1 MRASVASVSL
11 SLFLVS
17 SIVTASPDQ
26 AQHQHPGPAP
36 QNVGVV
42 KFENTCA
49 AAVQPAISR
58 GLALLHSFRY
68 EEVNREFRAVAAADP
83 RCAIAWWGVAMS
95 QWQPVWEVRGPSRAA
110 LDRGREAIE
119 KGQALGTGSPRE
131 RTYLAALARFYTSV
145 ETVDHTDRVVAYEQ
159 AMEKLHAEHPA
170 DTEAAVL
177 YAFALLSSA
186 ASHPPDKTYARQ
198 KKAGELLQPVFRTQ
212 PNHPGVAHYIIHA
225 YDYPTLAQGG
235 LEAARRYASLAPD
248 SPHALHMPSH
258 IFTRLGLWDEVITTN
273 RGVVTVAR
281 KHGIIGEALHGSDY
295 QVFGHLQKNEDDL
308 ARAAIDT
315 APKLSDV
322 PRESTM
328 FFAGLYASASMPA
341 RYAVERR
348 QWAEAAQL
356 PEPVG
361 FPGGRY
367 AWADAAIYFARGLG
381 AARSGRIDQARRDVD
396 TLRTLQQTL
405 VTHQESYWATQV
417 EIQRRAAEAWVAFA
431 ERRPDAALELARSAA
446 DLEDST
452 DKHPVT
458 PGAIVPARDLLG
470 QMLLELDRPRKRSP
484 SSPKCWRQNPIAS
497 ARSTG
502 RRNPQNDRARWP
514 RRASSMPLSL
524 TWPRRAVDPKCNR
537 HETPSQGNPH
547 ALGLRPEA

>member
-17 SIVTASPDQ
+17 PIVTASPDQ
-26 AQHQHPGPAP
+26 TQHQHPGPAP

-58 GLALLHSFRY
+58 GLALLHSFWY

-83 RCAIAWWGVAMS
+83 HCAIAWWGVAMS

-131 RTYLAALARFYTSV
+131 RAYLAALARFYTSV

-273 RGVVTVAR
+273 RGVVTAAR

-295 QVFGHLQKNEDDL
+295 QVYGHLQKNEDDL
-308 ARAAIDT
+308 ARAAINT

-361 FPGGRY
+361 FPRGRY
-367 AWADAAIYFARGLG
+367 AWADAAIYFARALG

-470 QMLLELDRPRKRSP
+470 QMLLELDRPREALAEFTKVLTSEPNRFGALYGSAQSAERSGEMAKARELYAAVVNVA
-484 SSPKCWRQNPIAS
+484 PKSR
-497 ARSTG
+497 
-502 RRNPQNDRARWP
+502 
-514 RRASSMPLSL
+514 
-524 TWPRRAVDPKCNR
+524 
-537 HETPSQGNPH
+537 
-547 ALGLRPEA
+547 RPEVQQARDALSRQP

>member
-1 MRASVASVSL
+1 MRAVVVSVCL

-17 SIVTASPDQ
+17 AVETVSLDQ
-26 AQHQHPGPAP
+26 AQHQHTGPAP
-36 QNVGVV
+36 QNVGAV

-49 AAVQPAISR
+49 AAVQPVISR
-58 GLALLHSFRY
+58 GLALLHSFWY
-68 EEVNREFRAVAAADP
+68 EEVNREFRAVTAADP
-83 RCAIAWWGVAMS
+83 QCAIAWWGVAIS
-95 QWQPVWEVRGPSRAA
+95 QWQPLWEVRGPSRAA

-131 RTYLAALARFYTSV
+131 RAYLAALARFYTSV
-145 ETVDHTDRVVAYEQ
+145 GSVDHTDRVLAYER
-159 AMEKLHAEHPA
+159 AMEKLHAEYPA

-177 YAFALLSSA
+177 YAFALLSTA

-198 KKAGELLQPVFRTQ
+198 RKAGELLQTVFRSE
-212 PNHPGVAHYIIHA
+212 PDHPGVAHYIIHA
-225 YDYPTLAQGG
+225 YDYPPLAPGG

-258 IFTRLGLWDEVITTN
+258 IFARLGLWDEVITTN
-273 RGVVTVAR
+273 RGVVTAAR

-367 AWADAAIYFARGLG
+367 SWADAAIYFARALG

-396 TLRTLQQTL
+396 TLGTLQQTL
-405 VTHQESYWATQV
+405 VTHQETYWATQV

-431 ERRPDAALELARSAA
+431 EQRPDVALELARSAA

-470 QMLLELDRPRKRSP
+470 QMLLELDRPREALAEFTKVLASEPNRFGALYGSAQSAERSGEMAKARELYAAVVHVA
-484 SSPKCWRQNPIAS
+484 PKSR
-497 ARSTG
+497 
-502 RRNPQNDRARWP
+502 
-514 RRASSMPLSL
+514 
-524 TWPRRAVDPKCNR
+524 
-537 HETPSQGNPH
+537 
-547 ALGLRPEA
+547 RPEVQQARDALSRR